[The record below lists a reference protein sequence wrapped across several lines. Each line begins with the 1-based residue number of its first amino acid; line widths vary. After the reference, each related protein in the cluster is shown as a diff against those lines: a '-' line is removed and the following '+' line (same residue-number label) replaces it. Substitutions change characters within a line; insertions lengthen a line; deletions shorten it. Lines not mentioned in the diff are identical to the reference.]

1 MKDLF
6 FCHQNRNYFLF
17 QCISYFKNIIK
28 IYYINVLNKSNKK
41 ERKNKKILIK
51 NQYKINIIKKQ
62 ITHWVQEYQN
72 EQEIAFIIIVGNKI
86 DLKDQIDVSKEQGE
100 MGAREKGYQHMLC
113 SAKTGEGVN
122 EIFKKL
128 AEGIYHN
135 TDIMNN
141 LPKKNNVTIV
151 APSQKSGC
159 C

>member
-1 MKDLF
+1 M
-6 FCHQNRNYFLF
+6 
-17 QCISYFKNIIK
+17 
-28 IYYINVLNKSNKK
+28 
-41 ERKNKKILIK
+41 
-51 NQYKINIIKKQ
+51 KQ
-62 ITHWVQEYQN
+62 ITHWVSEYQN

-86 DLKDQIDVSKEQGE
+86 DLKETIDVSKEQGE
-100 MGAREKGYQHMLC
+100 MAARDKGYQHMLC

-135 TDIMNN
+135 KDIMNN

-151 APSQKSGC
+151 APQPKSGC